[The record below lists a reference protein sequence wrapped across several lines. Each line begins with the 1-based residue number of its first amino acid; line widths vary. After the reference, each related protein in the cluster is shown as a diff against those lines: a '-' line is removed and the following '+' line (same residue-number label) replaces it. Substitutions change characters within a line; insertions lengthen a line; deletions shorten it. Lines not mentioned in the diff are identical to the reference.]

1 MPKLDPNILA
11 KFERAI
17 ASKYGEETI
26 QNPRKHWDDSKEEEY
41 KEQLAKFDKKLAS
54 RDEDEEKIEVD
65 GVLITKKLLIKEAQ
79 DRTCPVCN
87 VYSFTVKDDLYMNR
101 YNCCFLCYVRNI
113 EHREDKENN

>member
-41 KEQLAKFDKKLAS
+41 KEQLAKFDKKHAP

-101 YNCCFLCYVRNI
+101 YNCCFLCYVKNI

>member
-1 MPKLDPNILA
+1 MPKRDANTIA
-11 KFERAI
+11 KFEKAI

-41 KEQLAKFDKKLAS
+41 KEQIKKFDKKHLA
-54 RDEDEEKIEVD
+54 RKEGEEKIEVD

-101 YNCCFLCYVRNI
+101 HNCCFLCYVKHI
-113 EHREDKENN
+113 EHREDKENK